1 MKIKVDDTPTFAII
15 SGDRNPSFTNG
26 FALDEAMAERDA
38 ALIFALLLTL
48 LTALLTDADIVKVL
62 GDRLIDL
69 SDVGFLDIFDGWTNN
84 RVIEGREN
92 ESDNFWTS
100 LQILA

>member
-1 MKIKVDDTPTFAII
+1 
-15 SGDRNPSFTNG
+15 
-26 FALDEAMAERDA
+26 MAERDA

-48 LTALLTDADIVKVL
+48 LTALLTDADMVKVL

-100 LQILA
+100 LQILMKTECILENIESMTEKKTVGKFTRIK

>member
-1 MKIKVDDTPTFAII
+1 
-15 SGDRNPSFTNG
+15 
-26 FALDEAMAERDA
+26 MAERDA

-100 LQILA
+100 LQILMKTECILENIESMTEKKTVGKFTRIK

>member
-1 MKIKVDDTPTFAII
+1 
-15 SGDRNPSFTNG
+15 
-26 FALDEAMAERDA
+26 MAERDA

-48 LTALLTDADIVKVL
+48 LTALLTDADMVKVL

-100 LQILA
+100 L